1 MKRDDQ
7 RALFDA
13 LLAATG
19 SGEMR
24 NILVGLG
31 DSDAATLNTPFG
43 KHRLV
48 WRPFGGKESNLSTIG
63 LGTKPGRSL
72 TERITNAIDAIL
84 EERIT
89 AGVNP
94 PISPRRA
101 ANAWFGRPVSG
112 PDAGLFSWR
121 DMPDDFDKHIHV
133 VLRQSDRE
141 DRPTI
146 DVVDDGIGIEGRD
159 FPQTILSLQGGNK
172 IRKRH
177 LIGAFGQG
185 GAATLDFSD
194 YTLIFSRSK
203 ANPKMVAFTVVRVL
217 KLDASYK
224 EDSYAYLGI
233 DEDADGGGH
242 VFSVQLAGRPI
253 ELYAEKVPDVVR
265 GTLVR
270 HVNYRLT
277 NLTNRL
283 QASPGNLYH
292 YLHFSMFDPLVP
304 FRLVDLRGEEP
315 RNEYIG
321 GARNRLMDR
330 TRQAARTR
338 KAQEQGIDEDE
349 KSMQIRHY
357 RPMEFVVPSGS
368 MEASIGIEYWVVFS
382 YKKRKDEEPELRSH
396 SNELF
401 VQHGYP
407 IIGTLNGQNQGEST
421 GQLLKQLGL
430 SLLSRHIVIHIDAT
444 NADSTIRR
452 GLFSTSREGFKDGP
466 VLEGLLAMLRRIL
479 QDDEKLAEIERELT
493 ARITQKEADSA
504 KSEVKKEVVR
514 LLREAGFAVKEQGR
528 VDVTGQGQK
537 HVVERPAGPR
547 PLVHDPLA
555 TLPYPEV
562 TRFEIV
568 YPEDLFQVPLNDTQ
582 AVIVETDADAA
593 YEPHIH
599 IRSEPP
605 ILEVAT
611 HAPLRGGRA
620 RWRLRPVAGASLGQ
634 SGEVIASLTKPDGS
648 QIVSKV
654 LFEILAP
661 REKKAK
667 EATGQVPPFDIR
679 PVHPG
684 QTELWNALW
693 PEDGDDAETQRKHAY
708 KVLQSGDTVN
718 VYYSTVF
725 TPFAEA
731 TAKLK
736 AIRLSRLPIFETSYE
751 IWIGYHAI
759 LQHES
764 AIQESSGVTEV
775 LLEQIQEAERQT
787 VGRVQVRQAWRI
799 AELVEQKA
807 VHMEVRA

>member
-1 MKRDDQ
+1 MKKEDQ

-13 LLAATG
+13 LIAATG
-19 SGEMR
+19 SAEVK

-31 DSDAATLNTPFG
+31 DFDGATLNTPFG
-43 KHRLV
+43 RHRLV
-48 WRPFGGKESNLSTIG
+48 WRAYGGKESNLSTIG

-72 TERITNAIDAIL
+72 TERITNAIDAVL
-84 EERIT
+84 EERVT
-89 AGVNP
+89 PGVNP
-94 PISPRRA
+94 PTSPRRA
-101 ANAWFGRPVSG
+101 ANAWFGRPISG
-112 PDAGLFSWR
+112 PDSGLFSWR
-121 DMPDDFDKHIHV
+121 DMPTDFDKHVHV
-133 VLRQSDRE
+133 IIRQSDRE

-146 DVVDDGIGIEGRD
+146 DVVDDGIGIEGKD
-159 FPQTILSLQGGNK
+159 FAETILSLQGGNK

-203 ANPKMVAFTVVRVL
+203 DNPKVVAFTVVRVL

-224 EDSYAYLGI
+224 EDSYAYLGVEQ
-233 DEDADGGGH
+233 DQDGAGH
-242 VFSVQLAGRPI
+242 VFTVPLAGRPI

-270 HVNYRLT
+270 HISYRLT

-292 YLHFSMFDPLVP
+292 YLHYSVFDPLIP
-304 FRLVDLRGEEP
+304 FRLLDLRGTEP
-315 RNEYIG
+315 RNEYVG
-321 GARNRLMDR
+321 GARNRLMER
-330 TRQAARTR
+330 TRQAERARQ
-338 KAQEQGIDEDE
+338 AQHQSIDEEE
-349 KSMQIRHY
+349 KSVQIRHY
-357 RPMEFVVPSGS
+357 RPMEFVVPSGAT
-368 MEASIGIEYWVVFS
+368 EASIGIEYWVVFAH
-382 YKKRKDEEPELRSH
+382 KKKGDELELRSH

-407 IIGTLNGQNQGEST
+407 IIGTMNGQNQGEHT
-421 GQLLKQLGL
+421 GQLLKHLGL

-444 NADSTIRR
+444 NADSTVRR
-452 GLFSTSREGFKDGP
+452 ELFSTSREGFKDGP

-493 ARITQKEADSA
+493 ERITQKEADSA
-504 KSEVKKEVVR
+504 KSEVKREVVR

-537 HVVERPAGPR
+537 HLVDRPAGPR
-547 PLVHDPLA
+547 PRFQDPLA
-555 TLPYPEV
+555 TLPFPEV

-593 YEPHIH
+593 YESH
-599 IRSEPP
+599 IRIRAEPP
-605 ILEVAT
+605 ILEIAT

-620 RWRLRPVAGASLGQ
+620 RWRLRTTSGASLGQ
-634 SGEVIASLTKPDGS
+634 SGEVIATLTKPDGT
-648 QIVSKV
+648 QLVSKV
-654 LFEILAP
+654 LFEVLAP

-667 EATGQVPPFDIR
+667 EATGQVPPFNIWPVR
-679 PVHPG
+679 PDET
-684 QTELWNALW
+684 QLWNALW
-693 PEDGDDAETQRKHAY
+693 PDDGDDAEAQRKHAY
-708 KVLQSGDTVN
+708 KVLQSGDTLN

-731 TAKLK
+731 VDKLK
-736 AIRLSRLPIFETSYE
+736 AAKLSRLPIYETSYE

-764 AIQESSGVTEV
+764 SIQESSGVSEE
-775 LLEQIQEAERQT
+775 LLDQIQEVERQT
-787 VGRVQVRQAWRI
+787 VGRVQVRQAWRM